1 MAFYRTESLFHYTH
15 KKKNLID
22 ILKEG
27 CLYPNY
33 CGEDFS
39 TEENQDIKIGIPM
52 VCFCDIP
59 ISLAWSNSNRYGKY
73 AIGLK
78 KEWGIRNG
86 CNPVQYVTNQ
96 KIINAMFYFRKK
108 GIDNL
113 NTFKQNVLEEK
124 IIKFMEELESQE
136 ARAYM
141 LGFVKKYDGLYKG
154 KSECNYDENEWRYI
168 IEDGADGINWM
179 WEKGEYDLWRGAE
192 NKSKPKPTEKLK
204 NQGLR
209 FNLEDVNHIILPKN
223 EDVQKFIKD
232 LQKQMNATEKE
243 MSILFSKI
251 TTLERIRKDF

>member
-1 MAFYRTESLFHYTH
+1 MASYRTNSLFHYTP
-15 KKKNLID
+15 KGDFLIS

-39 TEENQDIKIGIPM
+39 TEENQNIKIGIPM

-59 ISLAWSNSNRYGKY
+59 ISLAWSHSNRRGKY

-86 CNPVQYVTNQ
+86 CNPVQYVTNE
-96 KIINAMFYFRKK
+96 KVINAMFYFREK
-108 GIDNL
+108 GIDRL

-141 LGFVKKYDGLYKG
+141 LGFVKKHDGFFKG

-168 IEDGADGINWM
+168 IEDGTNGVEWM
-179 WEKGEYDLWRGAE
+179 WEKDEYNSWRGDE
-192 NKSKPKPTEKLK
+192 NKPKHAPTEEMKSLGLK
-204 NQGLR
+204 
-209 FNLEDVNHIILPKN
+209 FNLEDVNHIILPREEN
-223 EDVQKFIKD
+223 VLNFIKKM
-232 LQKQMNATEKE
+232 QKKMNATEDE

-251 TTLERIRKDF
+251 TTFERIKKDI